1 MAIKQSDWAYG
12 RRVAAVGDEAGDVIC
27 ERYSY
32 VITSDLAAGDII
44 EMGPLPA
51 FTFPVDAT
59 IVSDELGTVTLNAG
73 IMSGDFGSDDQS
85 RTCGAEL
92 FSAAADASVVRMSL
106 PGGFRL
112 TPVDK
117 DRGIGVKVSE
127 AITAANQRIDL
138 LLYYRQ

>member
-12 RRVAAVGDEAGDVIC
+12 RRVASVCGEAGEVVC

-32 VITSDLAAGDII
+32 VITSNLAAGDII

-51 FTFPVDAT
+51 FAFPVDAT
-59 IVSDELGTVTLNAG
+59 LVTDELGAVTIDAG
-73 IMSGDFGSDDQS
+73 IMSGEFGSQDQS

-92 FSAAADASVVRMSL
+92 FSAAADASAVRMSL

-112 TPVDK
+112 TPVGK
-117 DRGIGVKVSE
+117 DRGIGVKVSA

-138 LLYYRQ
+138 LVHYRQ

>member
-59 IVSDELGTVTLNAG
+59 LVTDELVDSTIDAG
-73 IMSGDFGSDDQS
+73 IMSGEFGSSNQS

-117 DRGIGVKVSE
+117 DRGIGVKVSA

>member
-32 VITSDLAAGDII
+32 VITSNLAAGDII

-51 FTFPVDAT
+51 FSFPVDAVLVT
-59 IVSDELGTVTLNAG
+59 DELGDSTIDAG
-73 IMSGDFGSDDQS
+73 IMSGEFGSSDQS

-106 PGGFRL
+106 PGVFRL

-117 DRGIGVKVSE
+117 DRGIGVKVSA

>member
-1 MAIKQSDWAYG
+1 M
-12 RRVAAVGDEAGDVIC
+12 C
-27 ERYSY
+27 ERFTYI
-32 VITSDLAAGDII
+32 ITSNLASGDII

-51 FTFPVDAT
+51 FAHPVDAT
-59 IVSDELGTVTLNAG
+59 LVSDELGTVTLDVG
-73 IMSGDFGSDDQS
+73 IMSGDFGSTDQA

-117 DRGIGVKVSE
+117 DRGIGVKVSD

>member
-32 VITSDLAAGDII
+32 TITSDLASGDII

-51 FTFPVDAT
+51 FAFPVDAT
-59 IVSDELGTVTLNAG
+59 LVTDELGTVTLDAG

-112 TPVDK
+112 TPVGK
-117 DRGIGVKVSE
+117 DRGIGVKVSD